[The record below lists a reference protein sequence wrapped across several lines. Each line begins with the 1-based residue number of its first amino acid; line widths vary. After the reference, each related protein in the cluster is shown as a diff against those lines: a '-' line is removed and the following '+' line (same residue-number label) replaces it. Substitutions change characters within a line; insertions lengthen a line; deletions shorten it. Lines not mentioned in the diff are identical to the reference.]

1 MSGISCGIVGL
12 PNVGKSTLFSALTE
26 NQVDAENYPFC
37 TIDPNIG
44 VVSVPDSRLEALSK
58 VSKSAKEIPASIHF
72 VDIAG
77 LVEGASQGEGLGNQF
92 LANIRETDA
101 IIHVVR
107 CFEDSDI
114 IHVAGKVNPI
124 SDIEVI
130 NTELILA
137 DLQMVDKAIQKTER
151 QAKIDPKAKFLL
163 ETLKEIQAHLNENM
177 PLRSYEF
184 KDDDLKELSAYPFL
198 TRKPVL
204 YVANTS
210 DANPEGAEKDHLDTV
225 YAYAEKEGG
234 EVVPLCVAIEY
245 EIANLPK
252 EDRKEMLDG
261 MGLDKPGLEKL
272 VQSSFNLL
280 GLISYL
286 TTGEIETRAWV
297 ITKGMLAP
305 QAAGKIHSDI
315 QKGFI
320 RAEVI
325 TFDDVIAFGG
335 RSGAKE
341 NGKVRTEGKD
351 YTVQDGDVILFL
363 HN

>member
-37 TIDPNIG
+37 TIDPNVG
-44 VVSVPDSRLEALSK
+44 VVSVPDTRLGALSK
-58 VSKSAKEIPASIHF
+58 VSKSSKIIPASIHF

-77 LVEGASQGEGLGNQF
+77 LVKGASQGEGLGNQF

-114 IHVAGKVNPI
+114 VHVAGKVDPI
-124 SDIEVI
+124 TDIEVI
-130 NTELILA
+130 NTELVLA
-137 DLQMVDKAIQKTER
+137 DLQMVDKLIQKTER
-151 QAKIDPKAKFLL
+151 QAKTDPKAKNLVQIFQG
-163 ETLKEIQAHLNENM
+163 IQSHLNKNE
-177 PLRSYEF
+177 PLRSYTFSE
-184 KDDDLKELSAYPFL
+184 KDLKELAPYSFL
-198 TRKPVL
+198 TSKPVL
-204 YVANTS
+204 YVANVS
-210 DANPEGAEKDHLDTV
+210 EAIPVDLEKERLDTV
-225 YAYAEKEGG
+225 YEYAKKEGG

-245 EIANLPK
+245 EIAQLP
-252 EDRKEMLDG
+252 ESERLEMLQG
-261 MGLDKPGLEKL
+261 MGLDKPGLAKL
-272 VQSSFNLL
+272 IQSSFSLL

-286 TTGEIETRAWV
+286 TTGEMETRAWV
-297 ITKGMLAP
+297 IPEGTPAP
-305 QAAGKIHSDI
+305 LAAGKIHTDI

-325 TFDDVIAFGG
+325 PYDDVITFNG
-335 RSGAKE
+335 RAGAKE

-351 YTVQDGDVILFL
+351 YIVQDGDVILFL